1 MPRPPARVLLFALVA
16 VAAIAYAVWD
26 NARDEAPAPLP
37 PEASG
42 GGSGPRERTSF
53 LARMI
58 PPEAADRRSGA
69 GRAPRNVGELARR
82 LPLERKVAQLFVWG
96 FEGQDLTDPIYERLR
111 ALDLGGILI
120 RSRNY
125 LGPAQLAAQSGEA
138 VVISQQEGHVPPWVF
153 ASQEGAEFS
162 SFPDLPPS
170 GAPADY
176 ETPEGAAAA
185 AGEAADALRPLGVT
199 ALLGP
204 VLDVGTEDG
213 GAVGARAFAD
223 EAEAVAAY
231 GRDVIE
237 EYAEAGVLAAPK
249 HFPGL
254 GAANQDTAAGPASV
268 GLTVDELGRRDLVP
282 FRAAVRA
289 GTPALTIGHGLYA
302 TDDFVTPA
310 SLSPTIADELL
321 RGRLRFRGVAVTD
334 DLAAPAVTAVMSVP
348 DAAVAALDA
357 GADQLVISGPLG
369 EQEAAYTAVLN
380 AVRRGD
386 VSVRQV
392 DVAVTRILSAKRD
405 LGLIAEDRAAAPA
418 QGAQP
423 GP

>member
-1 MPRPPARVLLFALVA
+1 MVLLALVA
-16 VAAIAYAVWD
+16 VAAIGYAVWQIT
-26 NARDEAPAPLP
+26 REETPAPLP

-58 PPEAADRRSGA
+58 PPEPDRRAGA
-69 GRAPRNVGELARR
+69 ARVPSNVGELVRQ

-111 ALDLGGILI
+111 ALDLGGILV
-120 RSRNY
+120 RNRNY
-125 LGPAQLAAQSGEA
+125 LGPAQLAAQAGEA

-162 SFPDLPPS
+162 AFPDLPPA

-176 ETPEGAAAA
+176 RTAEGAAAA

-204 VLDVGTEDG
+204 VLDVGPEDG
-213 GAVGARAFAD
+213 GAVGARAFSDDAR
-223 EAEAVAAY
+223 EVAAY
-231 GRDVIE
+231 GRAVIE
-237 EYAEAGVLAAPK
+237 EYAEAGVLAAPT

-254 GAANQDTAAGPASV
+254 GAANQDTADGPASV

-289 GTPALTIGHGLYA
+289 GAPAITLGHGLYA

-310 SLSPTIADELL
+310 SLSPTIADRLL
-321 RGRLRFRGVAVTD
+321 RGRLRFRGMAVTD
-334 DLAAPAVTAVMSVP
+334 DLSSPAVTAVMSVP

-380 AVRRGD
+380 ALRRGD
-386 VSVRQV
+386 VPVRRV
-392 DVAVTRILSAKRD
+392 DVAVTRILAAKRD
-405 LGLIAEDRAAAPA
+405 LGLIAENGAPPA
-418 QGAQP
+418 QGTQP

>member
-1 MPRPPARVLLFALVA
+1 MRRPPPRAVLFAVFA
-16 VAAIAYAVWD
+16 AAAIAVAVWD
-26 NARDEAPAPLP
+26 NAREDSPPPLP

-42 GGSGPRERTSF
+42 GGASGPQERTSF

-58 PPEAADRRSGA
+58 PPEPERRSA
-69 GRAPRNVGELARR
+69 SPQPARNVDELARQ
-82 LPLERKVAQLFVWG
+82 LPVERKVAQLFVWG
-96 FEGQDLTDPIYERLR
+96 LAGQDLTDPIYERLR
-111 ALDLGGILI
+111 ALDLGGVLI
-120 RSRNY
+120 RNRNY
-125 LGPAQLAAQSGEA
+125 LGPAQLAAQAGEA

-162 SFPDLPPS
+162 AFPDLPPS

-199 ALLGP
+199 GLLGP
-204 VLDVGTEDG
+204 VLDVGPEHG
-213 GAVGARAFAD
+213 GAIGARAFSD
-223 EAEAVAAY
+223 DPEAVAEY
-231 GRDVIE
+231 GQAVIE

-254 GAANQDTAAGPASV
+254 GAASQDTDEGPASV
-268 GLTVDELGRRDLVP
+268 GLTLAELVERDLLP
-282 FRAAVRA
+282 FRTALRA
-289 GTPALTIGHGLYA
+289 GAPAVLIGHGLYA

-310 SLSPTIADELL
+310 SLSPAIADELL
-321 RGRLRFRGVAVTD
+321 RGRLRFEGLAVTD

-348 DAAVAALDA
+348 DAAVAAIEA

-369 EQEAAYTAVLN
+369 EQEAAYRAVLN

-386 VSVRQV
+386 LPVRRV

-405 LGLIAEDRAAAPA
+405 LGLIAEGGGAAG
-418 QGAQP
+418 QGTQP

>member
-1 MPRPPARVLLFALVA
+1 MRRRLPRVAFVAALVL
-16 VAAIAYAVWD
+16 AAAAAGYGIAD
-26 NARDEAPAPLP
+26 RLRDDDSTPLP

-42 GGSGPRERTSF
+42 GAPQERTSF

-58 PPEAADRRSGA
+58 PPEPERRSGA
-69 GRAPRNVGELARR
+69 GRAPRNVSELVRQ
-82 LPLERKVAQLFVWG
+82 LPVERKVAQLFVWG
-96 FEGQDLTDPIYERLR
+96 FEGQDLTDPVYERLR
-111 ALDLGGILI
+111 ALDLGGILV
-120 RSRNY
+120 RNRNY
-125 LGPAQLAAQSGEA
+125 LGPAQLAAQAGEA

-176 ETPEGAAAA
+176 ETPEGAAQA

-199 ALLGP
+199 ALIGP
-204 VLDVGTEDG
+204 VLDVGPEDG
-213 GAVGARAFAD
+213 GALGARTFSD
-223 EAEAVAAY
+223 RPEAVAAY
-231 GRDVIE
+231 GRETIE

-254 GAANQDTAAGPASV
+254 GAANQDTAEGPASV
-268 GLTVDELGRRDLVP
+268 GLTVEELGERDLVP
-282 FRAAVRA
+282 FRAALRA
-289 GTPALTIGHGLYA
+289 GAPAVTVGHGLYA

-310 SLSPTIADELL
+310 SLSPTILEDLL
-321 RGRLRFRGVAVTD
+321 RERLRFRGLAVTD
-334 DLAAPAVTAVMSVP
+334 DLASPAVTAVTSVP

-357 GADQLVISGPLG
+357 GADQLVVSGPLG

-380 AVRRGD
+380 AVRSGD
-386 VSVRQV
+386 VPRRRL
-392 DVAVTRILSAKRD
+392 DVAVSRILAAKRD
-405 LGLIAEDRAAAPA
+405 LGLIAENGVPPA
-418 QGAQP
+418 QGVAP